1 MLKLFAVSKIGFTK
15 KDKHKCYR
23 DIQDINSGNVK
34 GLLTLFRSMIYL
46 DKVKPRK
53 RRN

>member
-1 MLKLFAVSKIGFTK
+1 MAQRLIKRVVFTT

-34 GLLTLFRSMIYL
+34 RLLTLFRSMIYL
-46 DKVKPRK
+46 DKVKPKK